1 MRANGDTGEMEIEG
15 KMYFCIK
22 CGKLHLDNKTEV
34 KIFSTGY
41 TLLNEEKVPL
51 GICTLKLLK
60 EEN

>member
-1 MRANGDTGEMEIEG
+1 MEIEG